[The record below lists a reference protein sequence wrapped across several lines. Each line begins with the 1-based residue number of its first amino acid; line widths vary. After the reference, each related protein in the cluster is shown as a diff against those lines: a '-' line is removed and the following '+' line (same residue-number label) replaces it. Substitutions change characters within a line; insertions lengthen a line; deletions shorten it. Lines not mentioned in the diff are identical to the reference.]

1 MKFTLA
7 EIRWMQRGLA
17 TITQMS
23 LPIRTSYRVSKLL
36 TSCNQE
42 MVNVEKAR
50 EELVKRF
57 SVKNPDKPGEL
68 QVTPENEE
76 KFREE
81 FAQLLQEEV
90 EIDFT
95 PIDISDFGED
105 IKITPMELAS
115 LSKIIKDD
123 IK

>member
-23 LPIRTSYRVSKLL
+23 LPIKTSYRVSKLL
-36 TSCNQE
+36 KSCNDE
-42 MVNVEKAR
+42 MGNVEKAR

-57 SVKNPDKPGEL
+57 SVEDPAKPGEL

-76 KFREE
+76 KFRVE
-81 FAQLLQEEV
+81 FAQLLKEEV
-90 EIDFT
+90 EIEFT
-95 PIDISDFGED
+95 PINLSDFGDD

-115 LSKIIKDD
+115 LSKIINEDE
-123 IK
+123 